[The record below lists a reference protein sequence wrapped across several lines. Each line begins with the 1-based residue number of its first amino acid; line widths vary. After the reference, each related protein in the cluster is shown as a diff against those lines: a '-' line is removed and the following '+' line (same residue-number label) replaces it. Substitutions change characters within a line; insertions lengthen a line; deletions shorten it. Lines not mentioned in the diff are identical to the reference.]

1 MGTELTKD
9 MLNSLIEI
17 GSSLSISLL
26 MALAILIIGRQL
38 VKLILRLITVALEKS
53 NVEDTVRIFVTNLL
67 NTLLMILVFIAAIN
81 QLGIETTSII
91 AVLGAAGLAIG
102 LALQGSLANFAAGIL
117 IVIYRPYK
125 VADYIEAG
133 NYAGTVKDIQI
144 FSTVLKTPD
153 NKIVVVPNGSIMNGS
168 IVNYS
173 DQDTRRIDLIVSC
186 GYEDDIDKVFQNA
199 SKVVA
204 VHSEDEAILNVNKK
218 LIKKGDVHTHPVWRS
233 VECAMSS
240 TRRIVRIAE
249 KYKKKAHILHV
260 TTKEEIDFLSQHK
273 GNITFEIT
281 PQHLTLY
288 SPDCYDK
295 LGTYAQMNP
304 PLRDKSH
311 YDRLW
316 YGVKNNF
323 NDTIGSDHAPHLKV
337 NKEKEYPNSPS
348 GMPGV
353 QTLMPVMLNH
363 VNDGKLSLNQLINLV
378 CENPVKIF
386 GIKNKGFIKEGYDAD
401 FTIVDMNKTI
411 EIKNAN
417 IESKCGWSPFD
428 GYKFKGSPI
437 ATIINGKIK
446 MKDGKIIGEPDG
458 KPMKFK

>member
-102 LALQGSLANFAAGIL
+102 LALQGSLSNFAAGIL

-125 VADYIEAG
+125 VGDYIEAG

-186 GYEDDIDKVFQNA
+186 GYEDDIDKVRSVLEDILKKEKRVLKDPKPQI
-199 SKVVA
+199 A
-204 VHSEDEAILNVNKK
+204 VTELADSSVNFIFRPWVKRTDYLPVYYSLLEEVK
-218 LIKKGDVHTHPVWRS
+218 NRFDKEGISIPYPQSDVHIHN
-233 VECAMSS
+233 
-240 TRRIVRIAE
+240 
-249 KYKKKAHILHV
+249 H
-260 TTKEEIDFLSQHK
+260 KE
-273 GNITFEIT
+273 
-281 PQHLTLY
+281 
-288 SPDCYDK
+288 
-295 LGTYAQMNP
+295 
-304 PLRDKSH
+304 
-311 YDRLW
+311 
-316 YGVKNNF
+316 
-323 NDTIGSDHAPHLKV
+323 
-337 NKEKEYPNSPS
+337 
-348 GMPGV
+348 
-353 QTLMPVMLNH
+353 
-363 VNDGKLSLNQLINLV
+363 
-378 CENPVKIF
+378 
-386 GIKNKGFIKEGYDAD
+386 
-401 FTIVDMNKTI
+401 
-411 EIKNAN
+411 
-417 IESKCGWSPFD
+417 
-428 GYKFKGSPI
+428 
-437 ATIINGKIK
+437 
-446 MKDGKIIGEPDG
+446 
-458 KPMKFK
+458 

>member
-102 LALQGSLANFAAGIL
+102 LALQGSLSNFAAGII

-125 VADYIEAG
+125 VGDYIEAG

-173 DQDTRRIDLIVSC
+173 DQDTRRIDLIIGCS
-186 GYEDDIDKVFQNA
+186 YEDDIDKV
-199 SKVVA
+199 
-204 VHSEDEAILNVNKK
+204 
-218 LIKKGDVHTHPVWRS
+218 RS
-233 VECAMSS
+233 V
-240 TRRIVRIAE
+240 RRHP
-249 KYKKKAHILHV
+249 KKRK
-260 TTKEEIDFLSQHK
+260 K
-273 GNITFEIT
+273 
-281 PQHLTLY
+281 
-288 SPDCYDK
+288 SP
-295 LGTYAQMNP
+295 
-304 PLRDKSH
+304 
-311 YDRLW
+311 
-316 YGVKNNF
+316 
-323 NDTIGSDHAPHLKV
+323 
-337 NKEKEYPNSPS
+337 
-348 GMPGV
+348 
-353 QTLMPVMLNH
+353 
-363 VNDGKLSLNQLINLV
+363 
-378 CENPVKIF
+378 
-386 GIKNKGFIKEGYDAD
+386 
-401 FTIVDMNKTI
+401 
-411 EIKNAN
+411 
-417 IESKCGWSPFD
+417 
-428 GYKFKGSPI
+428 
-437 ATIINGKIK
+437 
-446 MKDGKIIGEPDG
+446 
-458 KPMKFK
+458 

>member
-186 GYEDDIDKVFQNA
+186 GYEDDIDKVRSVLEDILKKEKRVLKDPKPQI
-199 SKVVA
+199 A
-204 VHSEDEAILNVNKK
+204 VTELADSSVNFIFRPWVKRTDYLPVYYSLLEEVKK
-218 LIKKGDVHTHPVWRS
+218 RFDKEGISIPYPQSDVHIHN
-233 VECAMSS
+233 
-240 TRRIVRIAE
+240 
-249 KYKKKAHILHV
+249 H
-260 TTKEEIDFLSQHK
+260 KE
-273 GNITFEIT
+273 
-281 PQHLTLY
+281 
-288 SPDCYDK
+288 
-295 LGTYAQMNP
+295 
-304 PLRDKSH
+304 
-311 YDRLW
+311 
-316 YGVKNNF
+316 
-323 NDTIGSDHAPHLKV
+323 
-337 NKEKEYPNSPS
+337 
-348 GMPGV
+348 
-353 QTLMPVMLNH
+353 
-363 VNDGKLSLNQLINLV
+363 
-378 CENPVKIF
+378 
-386 GIKNKGFIKEGYDAD
+386 
-401 FTIVDMNKTI
+401 
-411 EIKNAN
+411 
-417 IESKCGWSPFD
+417 
-428 GYKFKGSPI
+428 
-437 ATIINGKIK
+437 
-446 MKDGKIIGEPDG
+446 
-458 KPMKFK
+458 